1 MKSLKVNDMP
11 CLFPLDVFRAAV
23 APLKGDFPYEE
34 MEFAMHST
42 QNTLPLCLWENMF
55 SVSLFFSFFFWY
67 NWFKEKQ
74 SQNLRFSLSI
84 WLVLV
89 CSISVY
95 FSINLS
101 TVTPQSYCQS
111 LIKKKNKTLLQAEG
125 KGKKIILA
133 EKNRFGVCLFACAK
147 FSLMQMTQTVK

>member
-1 MKSLKVNDMP
+1 MKSLKVNDIP

-55 SVSLFFSFFFWY
+55 SVPLFFFWY
-67 NWFKEKQ
+67 DWFKEKQ

-111 LIKKKNKTLLQAEG
+111 CCRQKVRVKRYFLQKRIDLVSACLPVPSFLLC
-125 KGKKIILA
+125 KWLRLWSNSWI
-133 EKNRFGVCLFACAK
+133 
-147 FSLMQMTQTVK
+147 